1 MPERIALIG
10 AGRVGGHLGRALHK
24 AGWPV
29 VQVYSRHAE
38 KARMLAVQLG
48 TAHTTD
54 LSAITQDADIYIIA
68 VSDDAIGA
76 VAGDLQLPQ
85 SKLVVHTSGATPSV
99 VLQSKFAR
107 YGVFYPLQTFS
118 LDREPDFSTL
128 PICVFAGDEAGRDLL
143 ERLARSL
150 DSPCYPV
157 DDHQRF
163 VLHVAAVFVNNFT
176 NYLYQVGEDIVHSK
190 QLSFDLLRPLI
201 LETAQ
206 KIQSASPGAMQTGPA
221 IRGDA
226 ATVERHL
233 AYLAARPEY
242 AELYR
247 LITKGINP
255 ELG

>member
-10 AGRVGGHLGRALHK
+10 AGRVGGHLGRRLHL
-24 AGWPV
+24 AGWPI
-29 VQVYSRHAE
+29 VQVYSRSPD
-38 KARMLAVQLG
+38 KAKTLAAQLG
-48 TAHTTD
+48 AGYTGD
-54 LSAITQDADIYIIA
+54 LNAITGDADLYIIA

-76 VAGDLQLPQ
+76 VAGALRLPPD
-85 SKLVVHTSGATPSV
+85 KLVVHTSGATPSDE
-99 VLQSKFAR
+99 LHTRFAR

-118 LDREPDFSTL
+118 ADREPDFSTI
-128 PICVFAGDEAGRDLL
+128 PICLFAADTAGYDLL

-150 DSPCYPV
+150 GSPFYAV
-157 DDHQRF
+157 DDRQRF

-176 NYLYQVGEDIVHSK
+176 NYLYQVGEDIVHSE

-206 KIQSASPGAMQTGPA
+206 KIQSASPAAMQTGPA
-221 IRGDA
+221 IRGDV

-233 AYLAARPEY
+233 AYLASRPEY

-247 LITKGINP
+247 MLTKGING
-255 ELG
+255 EMG